1 MLSLGTAAVILLHLA
16 SFGVAIL
23 LVKQFE
29 GSRHRGGVLS
39 LQVGT
44 GRGFHILGKRFMLV
58 RTWALKI
65 IVAVQIFLEVGVL
78 LVIGLLNTSAIDDRS
93 CEHQFIMVSEFFGL
107 IAVC

>member
-1 MLSLGTAAVILLHLA
+1 MLSLGPAAVILLHLA
-16 SFGVAIL
+16 SFRVAIL

-29 GSRHRGGVLS
+29 GSHHRGGVLS

-44 GRGFHILGKRFMLV
+44 GRGFHILGRRFMLV
-58 RTWALKI
+58 RAWALKI

-107 IAVC
+107 ITVC